1 MNNKSSSQ
9 WGHSLRVL
17 SWDSEESLSN
27 TETLI
32 SDTVHGWYNKK
43 HKEETESEIRL
54 INSISIDHCPYYD
67 GTDNIPVFA
76 SIP

>member
-43 HKEETESEIRL
+43 HKEETESERQKREQL
-54 INSISIDHCPYYD
+54 ERARAVLLGMEKH
-67 GTDNIPVFA
+67 
-76 SIP
+76 